1 MLTIRDS
8 QMKAMAKAKPDQQ
21 MQVPCQNT
29 ATWIE
34 VSLSDE
40 DGNPMSGA
48 EYRIQLPDY
57 SIRQGAL
64 NEEGKVRFDGIVPG
78 QAVVEFPE
86 IDGREWRPK

>member
-1 MLTIRDS
+1 
-8 QMKAMAKAKPDQQ
+8 MKEIAKARRDQQ
-21 MQVPCQNT
+21 MQVPCPNT

-34 VSLSDE
+34 VCLSDE

-48 EYRIQLPDY
+48 EYRIQLPDC
-57 SIRQGAL
+57 SIRLGAL
-64 NEEGKVRFDGIVPG
+64 DEQGKVRFDGIVPG